1 MWFYGLATV
10 VEAMAQ
16 GSLGREMG
24 SGLEIIYRAVIK
36 NLNHRITEWFELEG
50 TPGPSGPICCN
61 VLVHSQLHWVLRP
74 RPLTMGVCRDGAA
87 PMGNLSQQTLP
98 QSLSPSF

>member
-16 GSLGREMG
+16 SSLGREMG

-50 TPGPSGPICCN
+50 TPKGHLVPFAAMHWHTHSSIGCSDP
-61 VLVHSQLHWVLRP
+61 VL
-74 RPLTMGVCRDGAA
+74 
-87 PMGNLSQQTLP
+87 
-98 QSLSPSF
+98 